1 MHDPDEH
8 EEEQREIEL
17 KKRLNATFKDF
28 CLKVNKLSA
37 PNIEFDAPYREL
49 EFIGAYKTDIRSI
62 TWKPPVAHGF
72 VYR

>member
-17 KKRLNATFKDF
+17 KKRLNSTFKDF

-37 PNIEFDAPYREL
+37 PTIEFDAPYREL
-49 EFIGAYKTDIRSI
+49 EFTGA
-62 TWKPPVAHGF
+62 
-72 VYR
+72 